1 MKVPRVIVDGEE
13 SGCGKSLLAAGGGVW
28 SIIALLLCAVAV
40 QAATFVDMV
49 GRRVELPKPP
59 RRIIPLAPSLT
70 EILFALGAGD
80 SVVGVIDYADYPP
93 EAVQRVRVGGG
104 LDPDLEVIIALRPD
118 LVLIAADA
126 NRWETL
132 IQLEQLQIP
141 VFGVKPVGVE
151 GVLVS
156 ILKVGEAVGRQPQAE
171 GLIAHMRRRIA
182 AVSKKVSVLARPRVL
197 YVVWIDPL
205 IVAGGETVIDDLIH
219 LAGGANIVRTA
230 GFPRYSLEALVLD
243 PPDVILLGLDRG
255 GLHHGEALRRLPVW
269 REVRPVREGAVRV
282 IDASLTSRPGP
293 RIVDGVELLARLF
306 HPQAFAGSGP

>member
-1 MKVPRVIVDGEE
+1 MKGAR
-13 SGCGKSLLAAGGGVW
+13 GGVW
-28 SIIALLLCAVAV
+28 SVIPLLLWAVAV

-49 GRRVELPKPP
+49 GRRVELQKPP
-59 RRIIPLAPSLT
+59 RRIISLAPSLT

-80 SVVGVIDYADYPP
+80 SVVGVTDYADYPT
-93 EAVQRVRVGGG
+93 EAGGKPTVGGG
-104 LDPDLEVIIALRPD
+104 VDPDLEVIVALQPD

-151 GVLVS
+151 GVLAS

-171 GLIAHMRRRIA
+171 GLIARMRRRMA
-182 AVSKKVSVLARPRVL
+182 AVSQKVSVLARPRVL
-197 YVVWIDPL
+197 CVVWIDPL
-205 IVAGGETVIDDLIH
+205 IVAGGETVIDDLIN
-219 LAGGANIVRTA
+219 LAGGVNIVRTA
-230 GFPRYSLEALVLD
+230 GFPRYSLEELVVD
-243 PPDVILLGLDRG
+243 PPDVILLALDRG

-293 RIVDGVELLARLF
+293 RIVDGVELLARLL

>member
-1 MKVPRVIVDGEE
+1 MTTPLT
-13 SGCGKSLLAAGGGVW
+13 LLA
-28 SIIALLLCAVAV
+28 ILLMTLAA
-40 QAATFVDMV
+40 QAATIEDMV
-49 GRRVELPKPP
+49 GRRVELQKPP

-70 EILFALGAGD
+70 EIVFALGAGD
-80 SVVGVIDYADYPP
+80 AVVGVIDYADYPP

-104 LDPDLEVIIALRPD
+104 LDPNLEVIVALRPD

-132 IQLEQLQIP
+132 IQLEQFRIP

-151 GVLVS
+151 GVLAS
-156 ILKVGEAVGRQPQAE
+156 IAKVGEAVGRQAQAE
-171 GLIAHMRRRIA
+171 GLIAQMRRRMA
-182 AVSKKVSVLARPRVL
+182 AVSQKVSVLARPRVL

-219 LAGGANIVRTA
+219 LAGGANIVRTP
-230 GFPRYSLEALVLD
+230 GFPRYSLEELVID
-243 PPDVILLGLDRG
+243 PPDVVLLALDRG

-282 IDASLTSRPGP
+282 IDAGLMSRPGP
-293 RIVDGVELLARLF
+293 RIVDAAELLARLL
-306 HPQAFAGSGP
+306 HPEAFPGSGP

>member
-1 MKVPRVIVDGEE
+1 MTIPLT
-13 SGCGKSLLAAGGGVW
+13 LLA
-28 SIIALLLCAVAV
+28 ILLMTLAA
-40 QAATFVDMV
+40 QAATIEDMV
-49 GRRVELPKPP
+49 GRRVELQKPP

-70 EILFALGAGD
+70 EIVFALGAGD
-80 SVVGVIDYADYPP
+80 AVVGVIDYADYPP

-104 LDPDLEVIIALRPD
+104 LDPNLEVIVALRPD

-132 IQLEQLQIP
+132 IQLEQLRIP

-151 GVLVS
+151 GVLAS
-156 ILKVGEAVGRQPQAE
+156 IAKVGEAVGRQAQAE
-171 GLIAHMRRRIA
+171 GLIAQMRRRMA
-182 AVSKKVSVLARPRVL
+182 AVSQKVRVLARPRVL

-219 LAGGANIVRTA
+219 LAGGANIVRTP
-230 GFPRYSLEALVLD
+230 GFPRYSLEELVID
-243 PPDVILLGLDRG
+243 PPDVVLLALDRG

-282 IDASLTSRPGP
+282 IDAGLMSRPGP
-293 RIVDGVELLARLF
+293 RIVDAAELLARLL
-306 HPQAFAGSGP
+306 HPEAFPGSGP

>member
-1 MKVPRVIVDGEE
+1 MKVPRVIVAGEE
-13 SGCGKSLLAAGGGVW
+13 SGCGTSLLAARGGVW
-28 SIIALLLCAVAV
+28 GVIALLLCAVAV

-49 GRRVELPKPP
+49 GRRVELAKPP

-80 SVVGVIDYADYPP
+80 AVVGVIDYADYPP
-93 EAVQRVRVGGG
+93 EAVHRVRVGGG
-104 LDPDLEVIIALRPD
+104 LDPDLEVIVALQPD

-156 ILKVGEAVGRQPQAE
+156 ILMVGEAVGRQTQAQ
-171 GLIAHMRRRIA
+171 GLMAHMRQRMA
-182 AVSKKVSVLARPRVL
+182 AVSKKVSGLARPRVL
-197 YVVWIDPL
+197 CAVWIDPL

-219 LAGGANIVRTA
+219 RAGGANIVRTA

-243 PPDVILLGLDRG
+243 PPDVILLALDRG
-255 GLHHGEALRRLPVW
+255 DLHHGEALRRLPVW
-269 REVRPVREGAVRV
+269 REVRSVREGAVRV

-293 RIVDGVELLARLF
+293 RIVDGLELLARLF

>member
-1 MKVPRVIVDGEE
+1 MKGAR
-13 SGCGKSLLAAGGGVW
+13 GGVW
-28 SIIALLLCAVAV
+28 SVIPLLLWAVAV

-49 GRRVELPKPP
+49 GRRVELQKPP

-93 EAVQRVRVGGG
+93 EAGGKPTVGGG
-104 LDPDLEVIIALRPD
+104 VDPNLEVIVTLRPD

-141 VFGVKPVGVE
+141 VFGVKSVGVE
-151 GVLVS
+151 GVLAS

-171 GLIAHMRRRIA
+171 GLIAHMRRRMA
-182 AVSKKVSVLARPRVL
+182 AVSQKVSVLARPRVL

-205 IVAGGETVIDDLIH
+205 IVAGGETVIDDLIN
-219 LAGGANIVRTA
+219 LAGGANIVRTP
-230 GFPRYSLEALVLD
+230 GFPRYSLEELVID
-243 PPDVILLGLDRG
+243 PPDVILLALDRG

-282 IDASLTSRPGP
+282 LDAGLMSRPGP
-293 RIVDGVELLARLF
+293 RIVDAVELLARLL
-306 HPQAFAGSGP
+306 HPEAFPGSGP

>member
-1 MKVPRVIVDGEE
+1 MKVPRVIVAGEE

-49 GRRVELPKPP
+49 GRRVELQKPP
-59 RRIIPLAPSLT
+59 RRIISLAPSLT

-80 SVVGVIDYADYPP
+80 SVVGVTDYADYPT
-93 EAVQRVRVGGG
+93 EAGGKPTVGGG
-104 LDPDLEVIIALRPD
+104 VDPDLEVIVALQPD

-151 GVLVS
+151 GVLAS

-171 GLIAHMRRRIA
+171 GLIARMRRRMA
-182 AVSKKVSVLARPRVL
+182 AVSQKVSVLARPRVL
-197 YVVWIDPL
+197 CVVWIDPL
-205 IVAGGETVIDDLIH
+205 IVAGGETVIDDLIN
-219 LAGGANIVRTA
+219 LAGGVNIVRTA
-230 GFPRYSLEALVLD
+230 GFPRYSLEELVVD
-243 PPDVILLGLDRG
+243 PPDVILLALDRG

-293 RIVDGVELLARLF
+293 RIVDGVELLARLL

>member
-1 MKVPRVIVDGEE
+1 MKGAR
-13 SGCGKSLLAAGGGVW
+13 GGVW
-28 SIIALLLCAVAV
+28 SVIPLLLWAVAV

-49 GRRVELPKPP
+49 GRRVELQKPP

-93 EAVQRVRVGGG
+93 EAGGKPTVGGG
-104 LDPDLEVIIALRPD
+104 VDPNLEVIVTLRPD

-141 VFGVKPVGVE
+141 VFGVKSVGVE
-151 GVLVS
+151 GVLAS

-171 GLIAHMRRRIA
+171 GLIAHMRRRMA
-182 AVSKKVSVLARPRVL
+182 AVSQKVSVLARPRVL

-205 IVAGGETVIDDLIH
+205 IVAGGETVIDDLIN

-230 GFPRYSLEALVLD
+230 GFPRYSLEELVID
-243 PPDVILLGLDRG
+243 PPDVILLALDRG

-282 IDASLTSRPGP
+282 LDAGLMSRPGP
-293 RIVDGVELLARLF
+293 RIVDAVELLARLL
-306 HPQAFAGSGP
+306 HPEAFPGSGP

>member
-1 MKVPRVIVDGEE
+1 MKGAR
-13 SGCGKSLLAAGGGVW
+13 GGVW
-28 SIIALLLCAVAV
+28 SVIALLLWAVAV

-49 GRRVELPKPP
+49 GRRVELQKPA
-59 RRIIPLAPSLT
+59 RRIISLAPSLT

-80 SVVGVIDYADYPP
+80 SVVGVTDYADYPT
-93 EAVQRVRVGGG
+93 EAGGKPTVGGG
-104 LDPDLEVIIALRPD
+104 VDPDLEVIVALQPD

-151 GVLVS
+151 GVLAS

-171 GLIAHMRRRIA
+171 GLIARMRRRMA
-182 AVSKKVSVLARPRVL
+182 AVSQKVSVLARPRVL
-197 YVVWIDPL
+197 CVVWIDPL
-205 IVAGGETVIDDLIH
+205 IVAGGETVIDDLIN
-219 LAGGANIVRTA
+219 LAGGVNIVRTA
-230 GFPRYSLEALVLD
+230 GFPRYSLEELVVD
-243 PPDVILLGLDRG
+243 PPDVILLALDRG

-293 RIVDGVELLARLF
+293 RIVDGVELLARLL

>member
-1 MKVPRVIVDGEE
+1 MKGAR
-13 SGCGKSLLAAGGGVW
+13 GGVW
-28 SIIALLLCAVAV
+28 SVIPLLLWAVAV

-49 GRRVELPKPP
+49 GRRVELQKPP

-93 EAVQRVRVGGG
+93 EAGGKPTVGGG
-104 LDPDLEVIIALRPD
+104 VDPNLEVIVTLRPD

-141 VFGVKPVGVE
+141 VFGVKSVGVE
-151 GVLVS
+151 GVLAS

-171 GLIAHMRRRIA
+171 GLIAHMRRRMA
-182 AVSKKVSVLARPRVL
+182 AVSQKVNVLARPRVL

-205 IVAGGETVIDDLIH
+205 IVAGGETVIDDLIN

-230 GFPRYSLEALVLD
+230 GFPRYSLEELVID
-243 PPDVILLGLDRG
+243 PPDVILLALDRG

-282 IDASLTSRPGP
+282 LDAGLMSRPGP
-293 RIVDGVELLARLF
+293 RIVDAVELLARLL
-306 HPQAFAGSGP
+306 HPEAFPGSGP

>member
-1 MKVPRVIVDGEE
+1 MTRKRGGRALWVFSI
-13 SGCGKSLLAAGGGVW
+13 LLWVLPAR
-28 SIIALLLCAVAV
+28 
-40 QAATFVDMV
+40 AATFVDMV
-49 GRRVELPKPP
+49 GRQVELQKPP

-80 SVVGVIDYADYPP
+80 SVVGVVDYADYPP
-93 EAVQRVRVGGG
+93 EAVRRVRVGGG
-104 LDPDLEVIIALRPD
+104 LDPNLEVIVELRPD

-126 NRWETL
+126 NRWDTL

-151 GVLVS
+151 GVLTS
-156 ILKVGEAVGRQPQAE
+156 IAKVGEAVGRQPQAE

-182 AVSKKVSVLARPRVL
+182 AVSQKVSVLARPRVL

-205 IVAGGETVIDDLIH
+205 IVAGGETVIDDLIN

-230 GFPRYSLEALVLD
+230 GFPRYSLEELVID
-243 PPDVILLGLDRG
+243 PPDVILLALDRG

-293 RIVDGVELLARLF
+293 RIVDGVELLARLL
-306 HPQAFAGSGP
+306 HPQAFPGSGP

>member
-1 MKVPRVIVDGEE
+1 MMRKRGGTALWVFSI
-13 SGCGKSLLAAGGGVW
+13 LLWVLPARG
-28 SIIALLLCAVAV
+28 
-40 QAATFVDMV
+40 ATFVDMV
-49 GRRVELPKPP
+49 GRQVELQGPP
-59 RRIIPLAPSLT
+59 RRIVPLAPSLT

-80 SVVGVIDYADYPP
+80 SVVGVTDYADYPP
-93 EAVQRVRVGGG
+93 EAGGKPTVGGG
-104 LDPDLEVIIALRPD
+104 VDPNLEVIVALRPD

-132 IQLEQLQIP
+132 NQLEQLRIP
-141 VFGVKPVGVE
+141 VFGVKPMGVE
-151 GVLVS
+151 GVLTS
-156 ILKVGEAVGRQPQAE
+156 IAKVGEAVGRQPQAE
-171 GLIAHMRRRIA
+171 ALIANMRRRMA
-182 AVSKKVSVLARPRVL
+182 AVSQKVSVLARPRVL

-205 IVAGGETVIDDLIH
+205 IVAGGETVIDDLIN

-230 GFPRYSLEALVLD
+230 GFPRYSLEELVVD
-243 PPDVILLGLDRG
+243 PPDVILLALDRG

-306 HPQAFAGSGP
+306 HPEAFAGSGP